1 MSDEGGSDASQRAS
15 TGGGDGSVDSD
26 AEPSA
31 ARSPL
36 ARRWLRLDR
45 GWQALCLGLVIV
57 AVHAVVFPV

>member
-1 MSDEGGSDASQRAS
+1 MTEEGGPDASQRTS
-15 TGGGDGSVDSD
+15 TDGRDDSADGD

-57 AVHAVVFPV
+57 VVHAVVFPV

>member
-15 TGGGDGSVDSD
+15 TGSGDGSVDGD
-26 AEPSA
+26 AEPSV

-57 AVHAVVFPV
+57 AVHAVVFSV

>member
-15 TGGGDGSVDSD
+15 TGGRDGSDD
-26 AEPSA
+26 AGAEPTA
-31 ARSPL
+31 ARSAV

-57 AVHAVVFPV
+57 AVHAVVFSI